1 MNTHAIYGLF
11 AQGVIVAMIIRFVRE
26 IFGRKNL
33 ASFGMELW
41 IPAAIVIIVPVAG
54 VSIAGHLRGL
64 WGDPSIVTFLL
75 LFLYTVRPSSL
86 PNRPRIST
94 CVLVSL
100 FVMLPLYL
108 PLFLLNPNV
117 PVDLYSYGWKPKWIL
132 IAIAVIALGSVMMRR
147 LAPRWTNIIAIA
159 LIASS
164 VGLMESDNLWDYLV
178 DPGLLFTIAFLAVA
192 GSITSFLGSRMPESI
207 KNLSSGNQT

>member
-1 MNTHAIYGLF
+1 
-11 AQGVIVAMIIRFVRE
+11 MIIRFVRE

-33 ASFGMELW
+33 APLGMELW

-86 PNRPRIST
+86 PNRPRVST

-117 PVDLYSYGWKPKWIL
+117 PVDLYAIGWHPKWIL

-178 DPGLLFTIAFLAVA
+178 DPGLLFTIAFLAIV

>member
-33 ASFGMELW
+33 APFGIELW
-41 IPAAIVIIVPVAG
+41 IPAAIVIIVPIAG
-54 VSIAGHLRGL
+54 VSLAGHLRGL

-86 PNRPRIST
+86 PNRPRLST

-117 PVDLYSYGWKPKWIL
+117 PLDLYSYGWKPKWIL

-178 DPGLLFTIAFLAVA
+178 DPGLLFTIAFLAIA

-207 KNLSSGNQT
+207 KNLSSGKQT

>member
-1 MNTHAIYGLF
+1 MHAIYGLF

-33 ASFGMELW
+33 APFGIELW
-41 IPAAIVIIVPVAG
+41 IPAAIVIIVPIAG
-54 VSIAGHLRGL
+54 VSLAGHLRGL

-86 PNRPRIST
+86 PNRPRLST

-178 DPGLLFTIAFLAVA
+178 DPGLLFTIAFLAIA

>member
-1 MNTHAIYGLF
+1 MHAIYGLF

-33 ASFGMELW
+33 SPFGMELW
-41 IPAAIVIIVPVAG
+41 IPAAIVLIVPVAG

-86 PNRPRIST
+86 PNRPRVST

-117 PVDLYSYGWKPKWIL
+117 PVDLYAIGWHPKWIL

-178 DPGLLFTIAFLAVA
+178 DPGLLFTIAFLAIA
-192 GSITSFLGSRMPESI
+192 GSITSFLSSRMPESI

>member
-1 MNTHAIYGLF
+1 MHAIYGLF

-33 ASFGMELW
+33 APFGMELW

-86 PNRPRIST
+86 PNRPRVST

-117 PVDLYSYGWKPKWIL
+117 PVDLYAIGWHPKWIL

-178 DPGLLFTIAFLAVA
+178 DPGLLFTIAFLAIA

>member
-1 MNTHAIYGLF
+1 MHAIYGLF

-33 ASFGMELW
+33 APFGLELW

-86 PNRPRIST
+86 PNRPRVST

-117 PVDLYSYGWKPKWIL
+117 PLDLYSYGWKPKWIL

-147 LAPRWTNIIAIA
+147 MAPRWTNIIAIG
-159 LIASS
+159 LISSS

-178 DPGLLFTIAFLAVA
+178 DPGLLFTIAFLAIA

-207 KNLSSGNQT
+207 KNLSSGKQT

>member
-1 MNTHAIYGLF
+1 MHAIYGLF

-33 ASFGMELW
+33 APFGLELW

-86 PNRPRIST
+86 PNRPRVST

-147 LAPRWTNIIAIA
+147 MAPRWTNIIAIA

-178 DPGLLFTIAFLAVA
+178 DPGLLFTIAFLAIA

-207 KNLSSGNQT
+207 KNLSSGKQT

>member
-1 MNTHAIYGLF
+1 MHAIYGLF

-33 ASFGMELW
+33 APFGIELW
-41 IPAAIVIIVPVAG
+41 IPAAIVIIVPIAG
-54 VSIAGHLRGL
+54 VSLAGHLRGL

-117 PVDLYSYGWKPKWIL
+117 PVDFYAIGWHPKWIL

-178 DPGLLFTIAFLAVA
+178 DPGLLFTIAFLAIA

>member
-1 MNTHAIYGLF
+1 MHAIYGLF

-33 ASFGMELW
+33 APFGIELW

-86 PNRPRIST
+86 PNRPRVST

-178 DPGLLFTIAFLAVA
+178 DPGLLFTIAFLAIA

>member
-1 MNTHAIYGLF
+1 
-11 AQGVIVAMIIRFVRE
+11 MIIRFVRE

-33 ASFGMELW
+33 APFGMELW
-41 IPAAIVIIVPVAG
+41 IPAAIVLIVPIAG
-54 VSIAGHLRGL
+54 VSMAGHLRGL
-64 WGDPSIVTFLL
+64 WGDPSIVTLL
-75 LFLYTVRPSSL
+75 LLCLYTVRPSSL
-86 PNRPRIST
+86 PNRPRLST

-178 DPGLLFTIAFLAVA
+178 DPGLLFTIAFLAIA

>member
-1 MNTHAIYGLF
+1 MHAIYGLF

-33 ASFGMELW
+33 APFGMELW
-41 IPAAIVIIVPVAG
+41 IPAAIVIIVPIAG
-54 VSIAGHLRGL
+54 VSLAGHLRGL

-86 PNRPRIST
+86 PNRPRVST

-117 PVDLYSYGWKPKWIL
+117 PVDLYAIGWHPKWIL

-178 DPGLLFTIAFLAVA
+178 DPGLLFTIAFLAIA

>member
-1 MNTHAIYGLF
+1 MHAIYGLF

-33 ASFGMELW
+33 APFGIELW
-41 IPAAIVIIVPVAG
+41 IPAAIVIIVPIAG
-54 VSIAGHLRGL
+54 VSLAGHLRGL

-86 PNRPRIST
+86 PNRPRLST

-117 PVDLYSYGWKPKWIL
+117 PVDLYAIGWHPKWIL

-178 DPGLLFTIAFLAVA
+178 DPGLLFTIAFLAIA

>member
-1 MNTHAIYGLF
+1 MTAQAIYGLF

-33 ASFGMELW
+33 SPFGMELW
-41 IPAAIVIIVPVAG
+41 IPAAIVLIVPAAG

-86 PNRPRIST
+86 PNRPRLST
-94 CVLVSL
+94 CVLASL

-147 LAPRWTNIIAIA
+147 MAPRWTNIIAIA

-164 VGLMESDNLWDYLV
+164 VDLMESDNLWDYLV
-178 DPGLLFTIAFLAVA
+178 DPGLLFTIAFLAIA
-192 GSITSFLGSRMPESI
+192 GSITSVLGSTMPESI

>member
-1 MNTHAIYGLF
+1 LTAQAIYGLF

-33 ASFGMELW
+33 APFGIELW
-41 IPAAIVIIVPVAG
+41 IPAAIVLIVPIAG
-54 VSIAGHLRGL
+54 VSLAGHLRGL
-64 WGDPSIVTFLL
+64 WGDPSIVTFFL

-86 PNRPRIST
+86 PNRPRLST

-117 PVDLYSYGWKPKWIL
+117 PVDLYSYGWNPKWIL
-132 IAIAVIALGSVMMRR
+132 IAIAVIAFVCMMMRR
-147 LAPRWTNIIAIA
+147 MAPRWINIIAIA

-164 VGLMESDNLWDYLV
+164 IDLMESDNLWDYLV
-178 DPGLLFTIAFLAVA
+178 DPGLLFTIAFLAIA

-207 KNLSSGNQT
+207 KNLSSGKQI

>member
-1 MNTHAIYGLF
+1 MHAIYGLF

-33 ASFGMELW
+33 APFGMELW

-178 DPGLLFTIAFLAVA
+178 DPGLLFTIAFLAIA

>member
-1 MNTHAIYGLF
+1 
-11 AQGVIVAMIIRFVRE
+11 MIIRFVRE

-33 ASFGMELW
+33 APFGIELW

-86 PNRPRIST
+86 PNRPRVST

-117 PVDLYSYGWKPKWIL
+117 PLDLYSYGWKPKWIL

-178 DPGLLFTIAFLAVA
+178 DPGLLFTIAFLAIV

>member
-1 MNTHAIYGLF
+1 
-11 AQGVIVAMIIRFVRE
+11 MIIRFVRE

-33 ASFGMELW
+33 APFGVELW
-41 IPAAIVIIVPVAG
+41 IPAAIVLIVPIAG
-54 VSIAGHLRGL
+54 LSIAGHLRGL

-86 PNRPRIST
+86 PNRPRLST

-117 PVDLYSYGWKPKWIL
+117 PVDLYAIGWHPKWIL
-132 IAIAVIALGSVMMRR
+132 IAIAVIALGCVMMRR
-147 LAPRWTNIIAIA
+147 MAPRWTNIIAIA

-164 VGLMESDNLWDYLV
+164 VDLMESDNLWDYLV
-178 DPGLLFTIAFLAVA
+178 DPGLLFTIAFLAIA
-192 GSITSFLGSRMPESI
+192 GSITSFLDSRMPESI

>member
-33 ASFGMELW
+33 APFGIELW
-41 IPAAIVIIVPVAG
+41 IPAAIVIIVPIAG
-54 VSIAGHLRGL
+54 VSLAGHLRGL

-86 PNRPRIST
+86 PNRPRLST

-178 DPGLLFTIAFLAVA
+178 DPGLLFTIAFLAIA

>member
-1 MNTHAIYGLF
+1 MNMHAIYGLF

-33 ASFGMELW
+33 APFGIELW
-41 IPAAIVIIVPVAG
+41 IPAAIVLIVPIAG
-54 VSIAGHLRGL
+54 VSLAGHLRGL

-86 PNRPRIST
+86 PNRPRLST

-117 PVDLYSYGWKPKWIL
+117 PVDLYAIGWHPKWIL
-132 IAIAVIALGSVMMRR
+132 IAIAVIAFGCVMMRR
-147 LAPRWTNIIAIA
+147 MAPRWTNIIAIA

-178 DPGLLFTIAFLAVA
+178 DPGLLFTIAFLAIA
-192 GSITSFLGSRMPESI
+192 GSITSFLDSRMPESI
-207 KNLSSGNQT
+207 KNLSSGKQT

>member
-1 MNTHAIYGLF
+1 MHAIYGLF

-33 ASFGMELW
+33 APFGIELW

-86 PNRPRIST
+86 PNRPRVST

-178 DPGLLFTIAFLAVA
+178 DPGLLFTIAFLAIA

-207 KNLSSGNQT
+207 ENLSSGNQT

>member
-1 MNTHAIYGLF
+1 
-11 AQGVIVAMIIRFVRE
+11 MIIRFVRE

-33 ASFGMELW
+33 APFGIELW

-86 PNRPRIST
+86 PNRPRVST

-178 DPGLLFTIAFLAVA
+178 DPGLLFTIAFLAIA

>member
-1 MNTHAIYGLF
+1 MHAIYGLF

-33 ASFGMELW
+33 APFGIELW

-86 PNRPRIST
+86 PNRPRVST

-117 PVDLYSYGWKPKWIL
+117 PVDFYSYGWKPKWIL

-178 DPGLLFTIAFLAVA
+178 DPGLLFTIAFLAIA

>member
-1 MNTHAIYGLF
+1 
-11 AQGVIVAMIIRFVRE
+11 MIIRFVRE

-33 ASFGMELW
+33 APFGMELW
-41 IPAAIVIIVPVAG
+41 IPAAIVLIVPIAG
-54 VSIAGHLRGL
+54 VSMAGHLRGL

-117 PVDLYSYGWKPKWIL
+117 PVDLYAIGWHPKWIL
-132 IAIAVIALGSVMMRR
+132 IAIAVIAFGSVMMRR
-147 LAPRWTNIIAIA
+147 MAPRWTNIIAIA

-164 VGLMESDNLWDYLV
+164 VDLMESDNLWDYLV
-178 DPGLLFTIAFLAVA
+178 DPGLLFTIAFLAIA
-192 GSITSFLGSRMPESI
+192 GSITSVLGSTMPESI

>member
-1 MNTHAIYGLF
+1 MHAIYGLF

-33 ASFGMELW
+33 APFGMELW

-86 PNRPRIST
+86 PNRPRVST

-178 DPGLLFTIAFLAVA
+178 DPGLLFTIAFLAIA

-207 KNLSSGNQT
+207 KNLSSGKQT

>member
-1 MNTHAIYGLF
+1 MHAIYGLF

-33 ASFGMELW
+33 SPFGMELW
-41 IPAAIVIIVPVAG
+41 IPAAIVLIVPVAG

-86 PNRPRIST
+86 PNRPRVST

-108 PLFLLNPNV
+108 PLFLVNPNV
-117 PVDLYSYGWKPKWIL
+117 PLDLYSYGWKPKWIL

-178 DPGLLFTIAFLAVA
+178 DPGLLFTIAFLAIA

>member
-1 MNTHAIYGLF
+1 MHAIYGLF

-33 ASFGMELW
+33 APFGMELW
-41 IPAAIVIIVPVAG
+41 IPAGIVLIVPVAG

-75 LFLYTVRPSSL
+75 LFLYTVRPSAL
-86 PNRPRIST
+86 PNRPRLST

-117 PVDLYSYGWKPKWIL
+117 PVDLYAIGWHPKWIL
-132 IAIAVIALGSVMMRR
+132 IAIAVITLGYVMMRR
-147 LAPRWTNIIAIA
+147 MAPRWTNIIAIA
-159 LIASS
+159 FIASS
-164 VGLMESDNLWDYLV
+164 VDLMESDNLWDYLV
-178 DPGLLFTIAFLAVA
+178 DPALLFTIAFLAIA
-192 GSITSFLGSRMPESI
+192 GSITSFLGSRMLESI

>member
-1 MNTHAIYGLF
+1 MNMHAIYGLF

-33 ASFGMELW
+33 APFGLELW

-86 PNRPRIST
+86 PNRPRVST
-94 CVLVSL
+94 RVLVSL

-117 PVDLYSYGWKPKWIL
+117 PVDLYSYGWNPKWIL
-132 IAIAVIALGSVMMRR
+132 IAIAVIAFVCMMMRR
-147 LAPRWTNIIAIA
+147 MAPRWINIIAIA

-164 VGLMESDNLWDYLV
+164 IDLMESDNLWDYLV
-178 DPGLLFTIAFLAVA
+178 DPGLLFTIAFLAIA

-207 KNLSSGNQT
+207 KNLSSGKQI

>member
-1 MNTHAIYGLF
+1 MHAIYGLF

-33 ASFGMELW
+33 APFGLELW

-86 PNRPRIST
+86 PNRPRVST

-147 LAPRWTNIIAIA
+147 MAPRWTNIIAIG
-159 LIASS
+159 LISSS

-178 DPGLLFTIAFLAVA
+178 DPGLLFTIAFLAIA
-192 GSITSFLGSRMPESI
+192 GSITSFLGSRMLESI
-207 KNLSSGNQT
+207 KNLSSGKQT

>member
-1 MNTHAIYGLF
+1 MHAIYGLF

-33 ASFGMELW
+33 APFGIELW
-41 IPAAIVIIVPVAG
+41 IPAAIVLIVPVAG

-86 PNRPRIST
+86 PNRPRVST

-117 PVDLYSYGWKPKWIL
+117 QVDLYAIGWHPKWIL
-132 IAIAVIALGSVMMRR
+132 IAIAVIAFGSVMMRR
-147 LAPRWTNIIAIA
+147 MAPRWTNIITIA

-178 DPGLLFTIAFLAVA
+178 DPGLLFTIAFLAIA

>member
-1 MNTHAIYGLF
+1 MHAIYGLF

-33 ASFGMELW
+33 APFGIELW

-86 PNRPRIST
+86 PNRPRVST

-117 PVDLYSYGWKPKWIL
+117 PLDLYSYGWKPKWIL

-178 DPGLLFTIAFLAVA
+178 DPGLLFTIAFLAIA

-207 KNLSSGNQT
+207 KNSSSGKQI

>member
-1 MNTHAIYGLF
+1 
-11 AQGVIVAMIIRFVRE
+11 MIIRFVRE

-33 ASFGMELW
+33 APFGIELW

-86 PNRPRIST
+86 PNRPRVST

-117 PVDLYSYGWKPKWIL
+117 PLDLYSYGWKPKWIL

-178 DPGLLFTIAFLAVA
+178 DPGLLFTIAFLAIA

>member
-1 MNTHAIYGLF
+1 MHAIYGLF

-33 ASFGMELW
+33 APLGMELW

-86 PNRPRIST
+86 PNRPRLST

-117 PVDLYSYGWKPKWIL
+117 PVDLYAIGWHPTWIL

-178 DPGLLFTIAFLAVA
+178 DPGLLFTIAFLAIA

>member
-1 MNTHAIYGLF
+1 MHAIYGLF

-33 ASFGMELW
+33 APFGMELW
-41 IPAAIVIIVPVAG
+41 IPAAIVIIVPIAG
-54 VSIAGHLRGL
+54 VSLAGHLRGL

-75 LFLYTVRPSSL
+75 LFLYTVRPSAL
-86 PNRPRIST
+86 PNRPRLST

-117 PVDLYSYGWKPKWIL
+117 PVDLYAIGWHPKWIL
-132 IAIAVIALGSVMMRR
+132 IAIAVIAFGSVMMRR
-147 LAPRWTNIIAIA
+147 IAPRWTNIIAIA

-178 DPGLLFTIAFLAVA
+178 DPGLLFTIAFLAIA

>member
-1 MNTHAIYGLF
+1 MHSIYGLF

-33 ASFGMELW
+33 APFGIELW
-41 IPAAIVIIVPVAG
+41 IPAAIVIIVPIAG
-54 VSIAGHLRGL
+54 VSLAGHLRGL

-178 DPGLLFTIAFLAVA
+178 DPGLLFTIAFLAIA

>member
-1 MNTHAIYGLF
+1 MHAIYGLF

-33 ASFGMELW
+33 APFGIELW
-41 IPAAIVIIVPVAG
+41 IPAAIVIIVPIAG
-54 VSIAGHLRGL
+54 VSMAGHLRGL

-86 PNRPRIST
+86 PNRPRLST

-117 PVDLYSYGWKPKWIL
+117 PVDLYAIGWHPKWIL

-178 DPGLLFTIAFLAVA
+178 DPGLLFTIAFLAIA

>member
-1 MNTHAIYGLF
+1 
-11 AQGVIVAMIIRFVRE
+11 MIIRFVRE

-33 ASFGMELW
+33 APFGIELW

-117 PVDLYSYGWKPKWIL
+117 PVDLYAIGWHPKWIL

-178 DPGLLFTIAFLAVA
+178 DPGLLFTIAFLAIA

>member
-1 MNTHAIYGLF
+1 MHAIYGLF

-33 ASFGMELW
+33 APFGIELW
-41 IPAAIVIIVPVAG
+41 IPAAIVIIVPIAG
-54 VSIAGHLRGL
+54 VSLAGHLRGL

-86 PNRPRIST
+86 PNRPRVST

-117 PVDLYSYGWKPKWIL
+117 PVDLYAIGWHPKWIL

-147 LAPRWTNIIAIA
+147 MDPRWTNIIAIA

-164 VGLMESDNLWDYLV
+164 IGLMESDNLWDYLV
-178 DPGLLFTIAFLAVA
+178 DPGLLFTIAFLAIA
-192 GSITSFLGSRMPESI
+192 GSITSFLGSTMPESI